1 VLLSESAIRVRPDTE
16 VPLAVTIHITGVAG
30 FIGTHVAEALL
41 LRGDR
46 VLGLDNFDPFYDRS
60 LKERNLRALSA
71 HRGFRFTEGDI
82 RDEAALRGWGDGIPA
97 DALIHMAAKAGV
109 RPSVAD
115 PVGYA
120 DVNVSGTAR
129 VLAWARDRGIPRVLF
144 ASSSSVYGGNTK
156 IPFSEDDPVDH
167 PVSPYAAT
175 KKAGE
180 LLCHTFCHLY
190 GMNIASLRFFTVYG
204 PRQRPEMAIRKFTRL
219 LFEGKEIGVYGD
231 GSSRRD
237 YTYVDDVV
245 EGVLGALEAPPGYR
259 VYNLGESAT
268 ISLSDLI
275 ALLEEAT
282 GLRAKRRF
290 QPAQPGDVPVTYAD
304 ITRAR
309 EEIGYDPKVPV
320 AEGVARFVRWYRD
333 HLADSTIRGG
343 DR

>member
-1 VLLSESAIRVRPDTE
+1 MA
-16 VPLAVTIHITGVAG
+16 ATIHITGVAG

-41 LRGDR
+41 LRGDG
-46 VLGLDNFDPFYDRS
+46 VLGLDNFDPFYDRKI
-60 LKERNLRALSA
+60 KEQNLATLLTYP
-71 HRGFRFTEGDI
+71 GFRFTEGDI
-82 RDEAALRGWGDGIPA
+82 RDETALRGWGDGSSA
-97 DALIHMAAKAGV
+97 DALIHLAAKAGV

-115 PVGYA
+115 PVTYA
-120 DVNVSGTAR
+120 DVNVGGTAR
-129 VLAWARDRGIPRVLF
+129 LLAWARDRGIPRVLF

-204 PRQRPEMAIRKFTRL
+204 PRQRPEMAIHKFTRL
-219 LFEGKEIGVYGD
+219 LFEGKAIGVYGD

-245 EGVLGALEAPPGYR
+245 KGVLGALGAPPGYR

-275 ALLEEAT
+275 TLLEGAT
-282 GLRAKRRF
+282 KLRAERRF
-290 QPAQPGDVPVTYAD
+290 LPEQPGDVPVTYAD

-309 EEIGYDPKVPV
+309 AEIGYDPKVPV
-320 AEGVARFVRWYRD
+320 AEGVERFVRWYRE
-333 HLADSTIRGG
+333 HLAESTVRGG